1 MERQPHRRRR
11 PARSCLGCRRR
22 KIKCDRGSPC
32 AHCVAAG
39 IQCVFRVHRDDP
51 AVEDSAQGGSL
62 RDPIQ
67 DTPAATPLRPNNPQI
82 VSTNVPI
89 AGLSDH
95 PPRLAAVPTPASS
108 GDRRP
113 PLVREIPSPRRNV
126 SDPNLGG
133 PRQPTHGP
141 CPQAADPTPR
151 RPESYQDMLM
161 SLPHLEGAP
170 GIPEKGQTVR
180 SGHWG
185 GISPEV
191 IQIAG
196 PRLAFVS
203 SLTRSQVHYYNGPLF
218 GSNRTPEG
226 RFLPRL

>member
-22 KIKCDRGSPC
+22 KIKCDRDSPC

-67 DTPAATPLRPNNPQI
+67 DTPAAAPLRPYSSQV

-89 AGLSDH
+89 AGPSDH
-95 PPRLAAVPTPASS
+95 PPRPAAVPTPASS
-108 GDRRP
+108 GDPRP
-113 PLVREIPSPRRNV
+113 LWVREIPSPRQNV
-126 SDPNLGG
+126 DDPNLSG
-133 PRQPTHGP
+133 PGHPTHGTR
-141 CPQAADPTPR
+141 PQAADPTPR

-191 IQIAG
+191 MQSAAF
-196 PRLAFVS
+196 LLDFVS
-203 SLTRSQVHYYNGPLF
+203 SLTRSQVH
-218 GSNRTPEG
+218 
-226 RFLPRL
+226 

>member
-39 IQCVFRVHRDDP
+39 IQCIFRVHRDDP

-67 DTPAATPLRPNNPQI
+67 DTPAAAPLRPHSSQI
-82 VSTNVPI
+82 VNTNVPI
-89 AGLSDH
+89 AGLSD
-95 PPRLAAVPTPASS
+95 PPRPATVPTPTSS
-108 GDRRP
+108 GDRRTL
-113 PLVREIPSPRRNV
+113 LVREIPSLRQNV
-126 SDPNLGG
+126 DDPNLSG
-133 PRQPTHGP
+133 PCHPTHGP
-141 CPQAADPTPR
+141 CPQAANSTPR

-170 GIPEKGQTVR
+170 GIPDKGQTVR

-191 IQIAG
+191 IQSAA
-196 PRLAFVS
+196 PLLDFLS
-203 SLTRSQVHYYNGPLF
+203 SLTRSQVHQHDGPLF